1 MTVKL
6 KKKSNSP
13 KTRKQKTTIVERFKK
28 IFRKPQK
35 SNRSYT
41 PTINKQL
48 VSIKTK
54 KRVIIKDCNNTKAFQ
69 LKEPLKISIPGYFYG
84 RYCVPYYEKPAK
96 DFLLKQLAA
105 NKHINPFKI
114 IPPKQIL
121 ANCWFNA
128 MFVTFFVSDKGR
140 KFFHYF
146 RQLMI
151 TGKQVDGKEVAP
163 DKLRDAFAL
172 LNFGVESALTGNSF
186 AYTLNTNAVIEK
198 VYNAIPD
205 TYKVDEYF
213 RNVKEAGN
221 PLLYYMSIVNFL
233 DNKSIQIFYLKNATE
248 TWRETLLKEVNTEK
262 PPHVIVLEIYS
273 DDAPSIQ
280 DKPVYLQVNNI
291 RYAID
296 SAVLRDITGRHFS
309 TVLTAERKEMGYD
322 GLSYHRL
329 KTIPWRDNLNRD
341 YSWGFAG
348 SKTASGAALQWNFM
362 KSYQLLF
369 YYRVSK

>member
-6 KKKSNSP
+6 KRKSNSP
-13 KTRKQKTTIVERFKK
+13 QTRKQKRTIVERFKNFFK
-28 IFRKPQK
+28 RPQK

-48 VSIKTK
+48 VTIKTK

-69 LKEPLKISIPGYFYG
+69 LKEPLKISIPGYLYG

-96 DFLLKQLAA
+96 NFLLKQLAA
-105 NKHINPFKI
+105 NKHINPYKI

-146 RQLMI
+146 RHLMI
-151 TGKQVDGKEVAP
+151 TGKQIDGSEVAP
-163 DKLRDAFAL
+163 EKLRDAFAL

-186 AYTLNTNAVIEK
+186 AYTFNTNAIIQK
-198 VYNAIPD
+198 VYDAIPD
-205 TYKVDEYF
+205 SYKADKYF
-213 RNVKEAGN
+213 RNVREAGN
-221 PLLYYMSIVNFL
+221 PLLYYMSIANYL
-233 DNKSIQIFYLKNATE
+233 DNKSIQIFYLKNATDV
-248 TWRETLLKEVNTEK
+248 WRDTLLKEVDTGK
-262 PPHVIVLEIYS
+262 APHVIVLEIYA
-273 DDAPSIQ
+273 DDAPNITN
-280 DKPVYLQVNNI
+280 KPMHLQVNNV

-296 SAVLRDITGRHFS
+296 SAVLRDTTGRHFS

-329 KTIPWRDNLNRD
+329 KSMPWKGNLNRD
-341 YSWGFAG
+341 YNWGFAG
-348 SKTASGAALQWNFM
+348 SKTESGAPLQWNFM

>member
-1 MTVKL
+1 
-6 KKKSNSP
+6 
-13 KTRKQKTTIVERFKK
+13 
-28 IFRKPQK
+28 
-35 SNRSYT
+35 
-41 PTINKQL
+41 
-48 VSIKTK
+48 
-54 KRVIIKDCNNTKAFQ
+54 
-69 LKEPLKISIPGYFYG
+69 
-84 RYCVPYYEKPAK
+84 
-96 DFLLKQLAA
+96 
-105 NKHINPFKI
+105 
-114 IPPKQIL
+114 
-121 ANCWFNA
+121 

-140 KFFHYF
+140 KFFHFF

-151 TGKQVDGKEVAP
+151 TGKQVDGKDVAP
-163 DKLRDAFAL
+163 EKLRDAFAL

-186 AYTLNTNAVIEK
+186 AYKFNTNAVIEK
-198 VYNAIPD
+198 VYDAIPD
-205 TYKVDEYF
+205 SYKADKYF

-248 TWRETLLKEVNTEK
+248 VWRETLIKEVNTEK

-273 DDAPSIQ
+273 DDAPNIR
-280 DKPVYLQVNNI
+280 DKPANLLVNNI

-296 SAVLRDITGRHFS
+296 SAVLRDTTGRHFS

-329 KTIPWRDNLNRD
+329 KTMPWRDNLNRD

-348 SKTASGAALQWNFM
+348 SNTASGAALQWNFM